1 MGRGPDTPPSTRTAF
16 VSSPSESKGPLKR
29 PFLFVPIG
37 EVALAPGF
45 HGSRVETLRSLFG
58 GLGRDAHV
66 DGIRSLDG
74 DDAVFGVDLA
84 GLVVNRSVG
93 HGSQLRLV
101 EGLTPNGPIGMR
113 VSLVAPAERLLVP
126 AKPQTCGP

>member
-45 HGSRVETLRSLFG
+45 HCPGVETLRSLFC

-66 DGIRSLDG
+66 DRIRSLHG
-74 DDAVFGVDLA
+74 DDAVFRVNLA
-84 GLVVNRSVG
+84 SLVVNRSVG
-93 HGSQLRLV
+93 HC
-101 EGLTPNGPIGMR
+101 LT
-113 VSLVAPAERLLVP
+113 SA
-126 AKPQTCGP
+126 C